1 MRIKHLTQATSA
13 KYKTTA
19 VCASMKQMLPA
30 HCPPQALCTSGTQK
44 ISQNQLGLWG
54 QGVPVREV
62 GTLIWGL
69 VLSYEKRTELQIQV
83 HKGQVVWEAQL

>member
-30 HCPPQALCTSGTQK
+30 HCPPQALHIRDTENKSKSVGA
-44 ISQNQLGLWG
+44 
-54 QGVPVREV
+54 V
-62 GTLIWGL
+62 GTRGTSEESGDIDLGSFS
-69 VLSYEKRTELQIQV
+69 VL
-83 HKGQVVWEAQL
+83 